1 MGWILLEAAVA
12 LTLFVAIVWW
22 TMGST
27 RSRPKR
33 PARRRMRPAAGSEP
47 PMSP

>member
-22 TMGST
+22 TMGSK
-27 RSRPKR
+27 RRRRPKR
-33 PARRRMRPAAGSEP
+33 PDLPADARDGRE
-47 PMSP
+47 